1 MQFYRVT
8 RELLVLERD
17 SMKKR
22 LLALAL
28 LARWEASAA
37 ATIGGAAGITAGLTG
52 QDPWT
57 WVIGGFGAA
66 VVYVK
71 RPAKSRWDAI
81 VNSGVSVG
89 IAGLVSPTVAL
100 YLASHVDKSL
110 GNPHPIAFILSSAW
124 PWLIPIAMRKLK
136 KETKTENPT

>member
-1 MQFYRVT
+1 
-8 RELLVLERD
+8 
-17 SMKKR
+17 MKKR

-28 LARWEASAA
+28 LARWESSVA
-37 ATIGGAAGITAGLTG
+37 ATIGGAAGVTAGLTG

-57 WVIGGFGAA
+57 WIIGGFGAA

-81 VNSGVSVG
+81 INSLISVC
-89 IAGLVSPTVAL
+89 IAGLVAPSLAA
-100 YLASHVDKSL
+100 YLAVKVDKAL
-110 GNPHPIAFILSSAW
+110 GNPHPVAFILSSAW
-124 PWLIPIAMRKLK
+124 PWLIPLAMRKLK